1 MDDGDEARMAV
12 GGDGD
17 RERPGR
23 ARELDASR
31 DSLDP
36 GSGDELDAIEI
47 VTGAE
52 GSGRVTWSPAHRLSF
67 TNPRREGEE
76 Y

>member
-1 MDDGDEARMAV
+1 MSVR
-12 GGDGD
+12 GDGH

-23 ARELDASR
+23 TRELDTPRDAR
-31 DSLDP
+31 DSR
-36 GSGDELDAIEI
+36 SGDELDAIEI

-52 GSGRVTWSPAHRLSF
+52 RGGRVAWPRHPLALTD
-67 TNPRREGEE
+67 PRREGEE